1 MTDAPMKIRT
11 GFGSLGVSSM
21 GDSADCRRSLPGSR
35 CSQPMVVASM
45 DRLEGP
51 ICRCHWAAH
60 GIGAAIAQRF
70 AEVGAALA
78 LLDLD
83 GAQLAETAKR
93 LPGTQPLTIAADV
106 TDEAAV
112 DDAFAR
118 IAATHGRIDVLVN
131 NVGGS
136 RNQKLWEMTAEAWD
150 FTIRLNL
157 RSAFLCTRA
166 ALRLMMRQGAGAIVC
181 MSSGAREGTPWTAHH
196 VGGAA
201 YSAAKAGIHGFI
213 RDAAMELAEYGIRI
227 NSVAPGPIE
236 TERTARMFEELRET
250 SDHSPHRLVPMRRIG
265 QPREIADAVLF
276 LASDE
281 AELRHRHDAE
291 RCRRSLAVCR
301 SRVQPALGPLCEPA
315 IQALWQFRPRAIAG
329 SGFPE
334 RQRGLSALLRQ

>member
-1 MTDAPMKIRT
+1 MSRMTDKIVVVT
-11 GFGSLGVSSM
+11 G
-21 GDSADCRRSLPGSR
+21 
-35 CSQPMVVASM
+35 
-45 DRLEGP
+45 
-51 ICRCHWAAH
+51 AAH

-70 AEVGAALA
+70 AEASATLV

-83 GAQLAETAKR
+83 SGRLEQTASQ
-93 LPGTQPLTIAADV
+93 LPGKPPLTIVADV

-118 IAATHGRIDVLVN
+118 ISTAHTRIDVLVN

-136 RNQKLWEMTAEAWD
+136 RNQKLWEMTADAWD

-166 ALRLMMRQGAGAIVC
+166 ASRMMMRQRSGAIVC

-213 RDAAMELAEYGIRI
+213 RDAALELAEHGIRI
-227 NSVAPGPIE
+227 NAVAPGPIE
-236 TERTARMFEELRET
+236 TERTAKMFEELRDT
-250 SDHSPHRLVPMRRIG
+250 SDYSPHKLVPMRRIG
-265 QPREIADAVLF
+265 QPREIADAVLY

-281 AELRHRHDAE
+281 ASYITGTTL
-291 RCRRSLAVCR
+291 SV
-301 SRVQPALGPLCEPA
+301 
-315 IQALWQFRPRAIAG
+315 AG
-329 SGFPE
+329 G
-334 RQRGLSALLRQ
+334 R